1 MTVTNTIGD
10 FIYETKLTENPME
23 IIDKN
28 SIFNNDHKII
38 IKESKQYQGITD

>member
-10 FIYETKLTENPME
+10 FIYETKLTENPIE
-23 IIDKN
+23 IIDKS

-38 IKESKQYQGITD
+38 IKESK